1 MLEFRVKVKVM
12 DKASVR
18 VGRRVKAMQVLVRA
32 CVRACARGRERGRE
46 GKHVL
51 LLPLPLVHCVL
62 ASCWI
67 LYVPLAQIS
76 HFAEYGLP
84 SVAGTNFLP
93 TSHTVTVD
101 NITYTRYL

>member
-1 MLEFRVKVKVM
+1 MVK
-12 DKASVR
+12 ARVR
-18 VGRRVKAMQVLVRA
+18 VGRRAKAVQLLVRA
-32 CVRACARGRERGRE
+32 CVRGRERGRE

-67 LYVPLAQIS
+67 LYVPSAQIS

-93 TSHTVTVD
+93 TSHTVAVD
-101 NITYTRYL
+101 NIAYTLYL

>member
-1 MLEFRVKVKVM
+1 MVK
-12 DKASVR
+12 ARVR

-32 CVRACARGRERGRE
+32 CVRAWERERGRE

-51 LLPLPLVHCVL
+51 LLPLPFVHWVL

-93 TSHTVTVD
+93 TSHTVAVD
-101 NITYTRYL
+101 NIAYTLYL